1 MSSKHVQQQQW
12 QAVWKEG
19 RDISVAIKVVT
30 VNTIGFVDRER
41 RMIRNI
47 LSVAS
52 NNEVSYQ
59 LVENPRAAA
68 GVAIINADDAVAM
81 QFWNEYRQDVPGIS
95 VILASAAPALESDY
109 ICIKR
114 PLIAS
119 QLHGALALS
128 GGNATAATPPAQQ
141 KMAALR
147 RSLLFRN
154 FSSVHLEKI
163 IALSRILTLSAGQ
176 AVFSRADAGEE
187 MFVVLGGRLKVS
199 VCDREGHDIMLGVV
213 GPGEILGEIA
223 MLDGLGRSAGATTL
237 APSELLVIHRRDFMP
252 FLEQN
257 SKAAIDLIRVLAL
270 RLRLNTEQLA
280 ELIADSTITR

>member
-1 MSSKHVQQQQW
+1 MS
-12 QAVWKEG
+12 
-19 RDISVAIKVVT
+19 IKVVT

-59 LVENPRAAA
+59 LVEHPRTAASM
-68 GVAIINADDAVAM
+68 AIINADDAVAM

-154 FSSVHLEKI
+154 FSSAHLEKI
-163 IALSRILTLSAGQ
+163 IALSRLLTLSAGQ
-176 AVFSRADAGEE
+176 SVFARADAGEE
-187 MFVVLGGRLKVS
+187 MFVVLSGRLKVS
-199 VCDREGHDIMLGVV
+199 VCDREGHDIVLGVV

-280 ELIADSTITR
+280 ELIADSSIVR